1 MLNML
6 DWNIIVH
13 YFPFLAKGALLTLEI
28 SILSLILGLIFGLSA
43 ALGKLSRN
51 IFVRN
56 MAAFYIWLIRS
67 TPLLVQLFII
77 YFGLPQLGIDLGPY
91 ISGVLGLGLNVGA
104 YNAETIRGGIQSVP
118 SGQQEAARSLGMS
131 SALAMR
137 RIILPQALRIIIPPL
152 GNNFIILIKD
162 TSLVS
167 TITLVELTL
176 TAQRFI
182 GSTYKPFEMYVM
194 AAFLYALLTTS
205 ASLLLGKLEARTN
218 KGSR

>member
-1 MLNML
+1 ML
-6 DWNIIVH
+6 DWNIIVQ

-28 SILSLILGLIFGLSA
+28 SILSLVLGLIFGLAA

-51 IFVRN
+51 FAVRHI
-56 MAAFYIWLIRS
+56 AAFYIWLIRS

-104 YNAETIRGGIQSVP
+104 YNAETIRGGIQSIP
-118 SGQQEAARSLGMS
+118 NGQQEAARSLGMG

-182 GSTYKPFEMYVM
+182 GSTYKPFEMYIM
-194 AAFLYALLTTS
+194 AAFLYAVLTTT
-205 ASLLLGKLEARTN
+205 ASLLLGKLETRTAT
-218 KGSR
+218 GGR

>member
-1 MLNML
+1 ML

-13 YFPFLAKGALLTLEI
+13 YFPFLVKGALLTLEI
-28 SILSLILGLIFGLSA
+28 SILSLVLGLIFGLTA
-43 ALGKLSRN
+43 ALCKLSANPLLRWP
-51 IFVRN
+51 
-56 MAAFYIWLIRS
+56 AAFYIWLIRS

-77 YFGLPQLGIDLGPY
+77 YFGFPQIGIDLGPY
-91 ISGVLGLGLNVGA
+91 LSGVLGLGLNVGA
-104 YNAETIRGGIQSVP
+104 YNAETIRGGIISVP
-118 SGQQEAARSLGMS
+118 KGQSEAARSLGMS
-131 SALAMR
+131 AGLAMR

-182 GSTYKPFEMYVM
+182 GSTYKPFEMYLM
-194 AAFLYALLTTS
+194 AAVLYAVMTS
-205 ASLLLGKLEARTN
+205 TASLLLSLVEKRTR
-218 KGSR
+218 KEER

>member
-1 MLNML
+1 ML

-13 YFPFLAKGALLTLEI
+13 YFPFLFKGALLTLNI
-28 SILSLILGLIFGLSA
+28 SVLSLILGLIFGLIA
-43 ALGKLSRN
+43 ALCKLAGNPLLRWPA
-51 IFVRN
+51 V
-56 MAAFYIWLIRS
+56 FYIWLIRS

-77 YFGLPQLGIDLGPY
+77 YFGFPQMGIDLGPFF
-91 ISGVLGLGLNVGA
+91 SGVLGLALNVGA
-104 YNAETIRGGIQSVP
+104 YNAETIRGGIISVP
-118 SGQQEAARSLGMS
+118 GGQTEAARSLGMS
-131 SALAMR
+131 AGLAMR

-176 TAQRFI
+176 TAQRLI

-194 AAFLYALLTTS
+194 AAALYAVLTSS
-205 ASLLLGKLEARTN
+205 ASLLLAGLEKRTK
-218 KGSR
+218 KGVRA

>member
-1 MLNML
+1 MPTML

-28 SILSLILGLIFGLSA
+28 SILSLVLGLIFGLTA

-51 IFVRN
+51 FIVRN
-56 MAAFYIWLIRS
+56 VAVFYIWLIRS

-104 YNAETIRGGIQSVP
+104 YNAETIRGGIQSIP
-118 SGQQEAARSLGMS
+118 KGQHEAARSLGMS

-194 AAFLYALLTTS
+194 AAFLYAVLTTT
-205 ASLLLGKLEARTN
+205 ASLLLGKLETRTAM
-218 KGSR
+218 GGH

>member
-1 MLNML
+1 ML
-6 DWNIIVH
+6 DWDIIVH

-43 ALGKLSRN
+43 ALCKLSSN
-51 IFVRN
+51 IMLRYTAV
-56 MAAFYIWLIRS
+56 FYIWLIRS

-104 YNAETIRGGIQSVP
+104 YNAETIRGGIQSIP
-118 SGQQEAARSLGMS
+118 RGQQEAARSLGMS
-131 SALAMR
+131 GALSMR
-137 RIILPQALRIIIPPL
+137 RVILPQALRIIIPPL

-167 TITLVELTL
+167 TITLVE
-176 TAQRFI
+176 
-182 GSTYKPFEMYVM
+182 
-194 AAFLYALLTTS
+194 
-205 ASLLLGKLEARTN
+205 
-218 KGSR
+218 